1 MKKYLILGLAL
12 LAPVL
17 NVLAG
22 GTEEFRVNGL
32 QVILRE
38 SPKDVISARLFVR
51 GGTAN
56 YAKDK
61 AGVEALALSL
71 AMNGGTE
78 SMDKVAFKTAAE
90 QIGTS
95 FGSGSTYDFS
105 NVSMTCIKAFW
116 DESWTLFADAIMNP
130 AFSEQEFGL
139 MQQQMITAAKG
150 MESDPDSHLRNIAM
164 VNAFGED
171 HPYSIQS
178 DGNPESLEGLSLSDV
193 KSHYASIMGK
203 KNVFLV
209 VVGNVDA
216 KDLKAK
222 IEASLAKLPM
232 GDNPKKIPLKPITE
246 DSHTI
251 EHRDIATNYI
261 RGLMSGPLKTSPDAV
276 VMQVAMNILGDRYFE
291 ELRTKRSLS
300 YAPAAFFASGVMANP
315 YSVIYISTLDPKQ
328 SMQVMVDEINSVKS
342 QGFEASE
349 LTNTKQ
355 TFLTYH
361 YMGLETSSSQ
371 SNSLG
376 MAEISGDWEMAE
388 TFTDKVNAI
397 TLKDLNRV
405 FDMYTKAIA
414 WTYLGK
420 QEDVKADD
428 FTKTVDVPAKNKP
441 Y

>member
-1 MKKYLILGLAL
+1 MKKFLILGLAL

-17 NVLAG
+17 HVMAG
-22 GTEEFRVNGL
+22 GTEDFRVGGL
-32 QVILRE
+32 QVIVRE
-38 SPKDVISARLFVR
+38 SPKEVISARLFIR

-56 YAKDK
+56 YSADK

-95 FGSGSTYDFS
+95 FGSSTTYDYG

-116 DESWTLFADAIMNP
+116 DESWDLFADAIMNP
-130 AFSEQEFGL
+130 AFAEQEFNL

-150 MESDPDSHLRNIAM
+150 AESDPDTHLRTIAM
-164 VNAFGED
+164 ENAFGEK
-171 HPYSIQS
+171 HPYSTQA
-178 DGNPESLEGLSLSDV
+178 DGNPESLEKLTVSDA
-193 KSHYASIMGK
+193 KSHYKSIMGK
-203 KNVFLV
+203 KNIFLV

-216 KDLKAK
+216 KDLKSK
-222 IEASLAKLPM
+222 IEATLAKLPM
-232 GDNPKKIPLKPITE
+232 GDAPKSIPVKPITE
-246 DSHTI
+246 DSYNI

-261 RGLMSGPLKTSPDAV
+261 RGLMSGPSKTSPDAV

-300 YAPAAFFASGVMANP
+300 YAPAAFFATGVMANP

-328 SMQVMVDEINSVKS
+328 SMQVMVDEINKIKS
-342 QGFEASE
+342 DGFEASE

-376 MAEISGDWEMAE
+376 MAEIAGDWEMAE

-397 TLKDLNRV
+397 NLNDLNRV
-405 FDMYTKAIA
+405 FDQYTKAIA

-420 QEDVKADD
+420 QEEVKAED